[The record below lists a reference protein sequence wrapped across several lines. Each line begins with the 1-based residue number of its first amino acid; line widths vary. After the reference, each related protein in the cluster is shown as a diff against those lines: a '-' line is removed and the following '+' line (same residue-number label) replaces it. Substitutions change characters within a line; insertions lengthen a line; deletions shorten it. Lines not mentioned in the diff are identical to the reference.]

1 MRKINPLNLA
11 IILPALNE
19 EAALPLVLAD
29 LKHVLPKVPTLG
41 KYEIIVADNGST
53 DRTVQVAE
61 EGGAL
66 VVTAR
71 RRGYGS
77 ACLRALSAISPHA
90 NTIVFMDA
98 DHSDF
103 AEDLPV
109 LLEPLQIG
117 TADFV
122 IGARH
127 PVAKGALTP
136 QQRFGNSLA
145 CWLIRQLYGFRYT
158 DLGPFR
164 AIRRDVL
171 QALWMRDPAFGWTVE
186 MQIKAL
192 KKGARVCEVPV
203 RYRPRI
209 GQSKI
214 SGTLLGSIR
223 AGRTILW
230 TIAKSAA
237 W

>member
-1 MRKINPLNLA
+1 MRTINPMNLA
-11 IILPALNE
+11 VILPALNE

-29 LKHVLPKVPTLG
+29 LKRVLEKVPALG
-41 KYEIIVADNGST
+41 RYEIVVADNGST

-61 EGGAL
+61 EGGAR

-103 AEDLPV
+103 ADDLPS
-109 LLEPLQIG
+109 LLEPLEAE
-117 TADFV
+117 TADLV
-122 IGARH
+122 IGARR
-127 PVAKGALTP
+127 PIEAGALTI
-136 QQRFGNSLA
+136 QQKFGNALA
-145 CWLIRQLYGFRYT
+145 CTLIRWLYGFRYT

-164 AIRRDVL
+164 AVRRDVL
-171 QALWMRDPAFGWTVE
+171 QTLKMRDPAFGWTVE

-192 KKGARVCEVPV
+192 KRGARVREVPV
-203 RYRPRI
+203 RYRARI

-214 SGTLLGSIR
+214 SGTLLGSLR

-230 TIAKSAA
+230 TIAKSSA